1 MELVRISEMLPE
13 VQAIECSL
21 ADAEVSESLEGEVRD
36 ALNDLKLKSDQWRPL
51 DDLQTLTLRISDHLD
66 QKRSEQKAIYN
77 CLRTIEEST
86 RETINTIRVIAFIV
100 AAVAGFWSAVAWWIW
115 RDEIRSLFYVAANLL
130 SSSIFGIVG
139 LDALSQLLLKRT
151 VMQGRI
157 RRQ

>member
-1 MELVRISEMLPE
+1 MELVRVNEMLPDVE
-13 VQAIECSL
+13 AIECSL

-51 DDLQTLTLRISDHLD
+51 DDLQTLTLRIGDHLD

-130 SSSIFGIVG
+130 SSLFSE
-139 LDALSQLLLKRT
+139 LLAS
-151 VMQGRI
+151 MH
-157 RRQ
+157 

>member
-51 DDLQTLTLRISDHLD
+51 DDLQTLTLRIGDHLTKKD
-66 QKRSEQKAIYN
+66 QSKKQFIIASAR
-77 CLRTIEEST
+77 LRRV

-115 RDEIRSLFYVAANLL
+115 RDEIRSLFYVANLL
-130 SSSIFGIVG
+130 SSLFSE
-139 LDALSQLLLKRT
+139 LLAS
-151 VMQGRI
+151 MH
-157 RRQ
+157 

>member
-51 DDLQTLTLRISDHLD
+51 DDLQTLTLRIGDHLD

-130 SSSIFGIVG
+130 SSLFSE
-139 LDALSQLLLKRT
+139 LLAS
-151 VMQGRI
+151 MH
-157 RRQ
+157 

>member
-1 MELVRISEMLPE
+1 MCLMREGIPRVGVLHGKLVRISEMLPE

-51 DDLQTLTLRISDHLD
+51 DHLQTLTLRIGDHLD
-66 QKRSEQKAIYN
+66 RKKIRAKSNLSIAFSAR
-77 CLRTIEEST
+77 LRRST

-115 RDEIRSLFYVAANLL
+115 RDEIRSLFYVAANFL
-130 SSSIFGIVG
+130 SSLFSE
-139 LDALSQLLLKRT
+139 LLAS
-151 VMQGRI
+151 MH
-157 RRQ
+157 

>member
-51 DDLQTLTLRISDHLD
+51 DDLQTLTLRIGDHLD

-115 RDEIRSLFYVAANLL
+115 RDEIRSLFYVAANFL
-130 SSSIFGIVG
+130 SSLFSE
-139 LDALSQLLLKRT
+139 LLAS
-151 VMQGRI
+151 MH
-157 RRQ
+157 